1 MTGSCLLWPQKVLL
15 RFPASTTLGRS
26 KNVFLRRKRCF
37 FHILCG
43 NRKNEPARSLIQ
55 NTSFEAVYLLWGR
68 HILKSLFFVKWRA
81 LKSLPPSTEQE
92 NSCLLASA
100 SCEQLH
106 RQTPSLQLSSSV
118 LIFTL
123 ANPYTKRNSFN
134 CRWWASEREW
144 TPAFLAAKNLFGIC
158 HTDEQFEFSSSICL
172 TTIMACW
179 AFLKYS
185 CLPLTRNFVM
195 ALRRYPMQSVFS
207 SCFVPGLLLWVSA
220 VSTSGLGSGEHSIP
234 AVFVRT
240 TKLEW

>member
-1 MTGSCLLWPQKVLL
+1 MVLSFSGGKDVFFTFYVETEKMSLQDLWSRTPVLRL
-15 RFPASTTLGRS
+15 FTY
-26 KNVFLRRKRCF
+26 
-37 FHILCG
+37 
-43 NRKNEPARSLIQ
+43 
-55 NTSFEAVYLLWGR
+55 FEEDT
-68 HILKSLFFVKWRA
+68 LKSLFFVKWRV

-123 ANPYTKRNSFN
+123 ANPYTKQNSFN

-207 SCFVPGLLLWVSA
+207 SCFVPGLLLWVST

-234 AVFVRT
+234 AVLVRT

>member
-1 MTGSCLLWPQKVLL
+1 MSFSGGKDGFFTFYVETEKMSLQDLWSRTPVLRL
-15 RFPASTTLGRS
+15 FTY
-26 KNVFLRRKRCF
+26 
-37 FHILCG
+37 
-43 NRKNEPARSLIQ
+43 
-55 NTSFEAVYLLWGR
+55 FEEDT
-68 HILKSLFFVKWRA
+68 LKSLFFVKWRV

-123 ANPYTKRNSFN
+123 ANPYTKQNSFN

-179 AFLKYS
+179 AVLNTAACLWPEILSWLWEDTPCSQYFPLALSQGCCSGWALLARQDSVEENIPFLLS
-185 CLPLTRNFVM
+185 LSEPQNWNDNFKN
-195 ALRRYPMQSVFS
+195 
-207 SCFVPGLLLWVSA
+207 CF
-220 VSTSGLGSGEHSIP
+220 GSD
-234 AVFVRT
+234 
-240 TKLEW
+240 LEFQ